1 MSQWRDSLRPG
12 SFRGVPFHTDG
23 VDQGGGR
30 RLAVHEFAQRDGALV
45 EDLGLRPHEFQVDA
59 YILGSDYFTGR
70 DALIAALDEK
80 GSGTL
85 VHPYRGDLTV
95 YVADWRVREI
105 STDGGIAYFSLTFT
119 TEGLIRPSQT
129 TDTASAVEVAAAA
142 AAAEGEAGLVDRF
155 SVAGVQGFVAE
166 GAAQRVANVADRLQ
180 DGLSRLQGAREALS
194 SATLRLQSLRTS
206 ALSLVRRVPDLGA
219 AVAALI
225 TSARLL
231 ASTPSAAFREL
242 RNLIGF
248 SSGTP
253 APGQTPSRL
262 IERRNGEALDRLV
275 TLVASAE
282 AVRAAAATEFRS
294 YDEAI
299 ALRDDL
305 SERIDQQASIMADA
319 GDDAGYEALRILRLA
334 MVRDVTRRGGSLSR
348 VFEYSPTATE
358 PALVTAHRL
367 YGDAG
372 RAQEIIE
379 RNAIRHPGF
388 VPGGQALEV
397 LSDV

>member
-1 MSQWRDSLRPG
+1 
-12 SFRGVPFHTDG
+12 VAFHTDG
-23 VDQGGGR
+23 ADQSGGR
-30 RLAVHEFAQRDGALV
+30 RLAIHEFAQRDGALV
-45 EDLGLRPHEFQVDA
+45 EDLGLRAHEFQVDG
-59 YILGSDYFTGR
+59 YVLGADYFTGR
-70 DALIAALDEK
+70 DALIAALDEA

-95 YVADWRVREI
+95 YVADWRVREM

-119 TEGLIRPSQT
+119 TEGLMRPTQT
-129 TDTASAVEVAAAA
+129 TDTASAVEIAAAA
-142 AAAEGEAGLVDRF
+142 AAAEGEAGLVARF
-155 SVAGVQGFVAE
+155 SVSGVQGFVAE
-166 GAAQRVANVADRLQ
+166 GAAQRVAGVADRLQ
-180 DGLSRLQGAREALS
+180 DGLSRLQGGREALS
-194 SATLRLQSLRTS
+194 SATLRIQSLRSS
-206 ALSLVRRVPDLGA
+206 ALSLVRRVPDLGSV
-219 AVAALI
+219 VAGVI
-225 TSARLL
+225 SSARLL
-231 ASTPSAAFREL
+231 ASTPPAAFREL

-248 SSGTP
+248 SSGAP
-253 APGQTPSRL
+253 APGQTPSRMV
-262 IERRNGEALDRLV
+262 ERANGEALDRLV

-282 AVRAAAATEFRS
+282 AVRAAAATPFRS

-305 SERIDQQASIMADA
+305 SDRIDHQASLLADA
-319 GDDAGYEALRILRLA
+319 GDDAGYSALRNLRLA

-367 YGDAG
+367 YGDAT
-372 RAQEIIE
+372 RAREIVE
-379 RNAIRHPGF
+379 RNVIRHPGF